1 MHACAP
7 GSSGRQHKS
16 LERLECSDSVFS
28 NVASESPGELIEIQI
43 VVSHPQ
49 SLCFSKS
56 GMGWRIY
63 ISNKFQELRKLLV
76 WGAL

>member
-1 MHACAP
+1 MHVCVP
-7 GSSGRQHKS
+7 GSSVRQHES
-16 LERLECSDSVFS
+16 LERLECSNSVFS
-28 NVASESPGELIEIQI
+28 NTASESPGELIEIQI
-43 VVSHPQ
+43 VVFHPQ

-63 ISNKFQELRKLLV
+63 ISNKFQELRRLLV